1 MRSKSIS
8 DQGAKKTKSANRN
21 IISPISSLE
30 LRKLKNLIKFN
41 NYPGWDGK
49 VATAT
54 NQHKTDQ
61 RNTYYCAKKT
71 CILIRRQHLD
81 MKEVKIITKS
91 DVPEDSLE

>member
-21 IISPISSLE
+21 IVSPT
-30 LRKLKNLIKFN
+30 KLKNLIKFN

-61 RNTYYCAKKT
+61 RNTYYCAKKI

-81 MKEVKIITKS
+81 VKEVKIITKS